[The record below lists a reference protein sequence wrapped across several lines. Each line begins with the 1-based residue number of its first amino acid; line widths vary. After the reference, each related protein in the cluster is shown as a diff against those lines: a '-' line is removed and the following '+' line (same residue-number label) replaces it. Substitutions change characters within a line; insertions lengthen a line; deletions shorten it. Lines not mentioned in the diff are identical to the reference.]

1 MEQQNN
7 SNEEKKYN
15 LYTEHIMPEKGKKVK
30 KLAKKTAFVV
40 AMAVVFGLIA
50 GLVMI
55 IVYRTGAGYIKPD
68 TTTASEIIRQS
79 GS

>member
-30 KLAKKTAFVV
+30 N
-40 AMAVVFGLIA
+40 
-50 GLVMI
+50 
-55 IVYRTGAGYIKPD
+55 
-68 TTTASEIIRQS
+68 
-79 GS
+79 

>member
-15 LYTEHIMPEKGKKVK
+15 LYTEHIMPENGKKLK
-30 KLAKKTAFVV
+30 KIAKKTAFVV

-68 TTTASEIIRQS
+68 
-79 GS
+79 G

>member
-15 LYTEHIMPEKGKKVK
+15 LYTEHIMPENGKKIK

-40 AMAVVFGLIA
+40 AMAVV
-50 GLVMI
+50 
-55 IVYRTGAGYIKPD
+55 
-68 TTTASEIIRQS
+68 
-79 GS
+79 